1 MTRWR
6 RQLQC
11 LIDDPAQPILPWLAP
26 RVFQPW
32 PDFTGRRHASAA
44 AGVEGRSTDDKDR
57 DTFPNTRK
65 LREQRI
71 KAPERTPTR
80 RPGAGTTRAIKDRT
94 KFSVTT
100 YTWRDKRKDKK
111 KEEITSCPKVIKVFG
126 KYKAP
131 ELSDKDFWHPDHVV
145 HQSPRSRADEWYEAI
160 LGLDQQTGKRDA
172 PDTGA
177 GETKDPKRTG
187 LILRRRW
194 FNKGTVKVL
203 SRRDPRGRRLRMSFI
218 KTRKRST
225 YQEALERYQ
234 ARKATARRKRYLRD
248 VSISEHTLTISLGR
262 RWRRLDHTK
271 PTDSKTDFHYLFGD
285 FSSKWLRWM
294 ARLKRP
300 YFTGP
305 QPQPVKEPGEL
316 DPAAQKW
323 AHGVL
328 FGQKRARHIQAD
340 LSSVSERRHRVWEE
354 ALLWILQHS
363 PDDAFFFLRKSHV
376 RPLPPQY
383 MVGQALEYMILR
395 ATTAPHLDDQ
405 DLKLKIGKCIAHV
418 SRRPH
423 YDPLHVDGSHLAWLF
438 KTCTGPTTIRIL
450 EALKKAEF
458 KLPLNTRLHVI
469 QKLASQ
475 EETLEAAID
484 QLGKIGETP
493 AFNHELIRKAC
504 FTIMHRAMR
513 RKDGDQLCVEALG
526 HLVNSGINLN
536 VQVCTIVM
544 LNAVRSRDAISA
556 FHVYNMILENKIEP
570 DKYLFVALI
579 RACKL
584 SPEDGERLAAVIE
597 TALQNGILLTSKF
610 VATEVLDALYR
621 HHKKVERPDTYK
633 LIVESYSQLFDIGP
647 LAALEMVPTQQQT
660 KQPKTIM
667 PAEAPPLGIVIRA
680 WMSHGQPT
688 VREVLLRY
696 RLIRHLAKLGRSP
709 FKELLQSDHL
719 SNGFIAWFATHKNGI
734 KWVTEVVRNMEE
746 DAWEPVLSRGGPSTD
761 TASEFVTPD
770 ETSIGE
776 RQQTMDGPRTDRPI
790 RGKPTGF
797 SPPTRTTLSILH
809 YFLCRYAKP
818 SNDHIKHAE
827 RVLEQML
834 AHNQDIDHR
843 HWLSMLYAYKRVHD
857 IDAALWC
864 VDKMIEHGCWNS
876 EKGDNMRSQLL
887 LLRKQYRVQD
897 GGAARQEPNRDADE
911 EALYASWPLLE
922 AEDQA
927 AAAAL

>member
-1 MTRWR
+1 MTLWR
-6 RQLQC
+6 RQIQC
-11 LIDDPAQPILPWLAP
+11 LIDDPARPLLPWLAP

-32 PDFTGRRHASAA
+32 PEFTGRRHASAA
-44 AGVEGRSTDDKDR
+44 TRQDGRSTSDNGR
-57 DTFPNTRK
+57 ISSCDTQKPRVQHI
-65 LREQRI
+65 E
-71 KAPERTPTR
+71 APESTPTR
-80 RPGAGTTRAIKDRT
+80 RPGAGTTCAIEDRT

-100 YTWRDKRKDKK
+100 YMWRDKRKDKK
-111 KEEITSCPKVIKVFG
+111 KEDITSCPKIIKVFDQ
-126 KYKAP
+126 YKAP
-131 ELSDKDFWHPDHVV
+131 ELSDKDFWNPNHVV
-145 HQSPRSRADEWYEAI
+145 NKTPRNRADEWYEAI
-160 LGLDQQTGKRDA
+160 LGLDQQTGKRDIPNTDA
-172 PDTGA
+172 KGI
-177 GETKDPKRTG
+177 KDPKRAG
-187 LILRRRW
+187 LVRRRRW
-194 FNKGTVKVL
+194 FKKGTVKVI
-203 SRRDPRGRRLRMSFI
+203 SQREPRGRRFRMSFI

-225 YQEALERYQ
+225 YQEALERFQ

-248 VSISEHTLTISLGR
+248 VSISEHTLTIRLGR
-262 RWRRLDHTK
+262 RWWKLDHTK
-271 PTDSKTDFHYLFGD
+271 PTDSETDFHYLFGD
-285 FSSKWLRWM
+285 FSWKWLRWM

-300 YFTGP
+300 YFTGL
-305 QPQPVKEPGEL
+305 QPQSFKEPGEL

-323 AHGVL
+323 AHDVL

-383 MVGQALEYMILR
+383 MVGQALEYLILR

-405 DLKLKIGKCIAHV
+405 ELKVNIGKCIAHV
-418 SRRPH
+418 SRRPQ

-438 KTCTGPTTIRIL
+438 KTCTGPTTILIL
-450 EALKKAEF
+450 EALEKAEF

-475 EETLEAAID
+475 EDTLEAAIQ

-493 AFNHELIRKAC
+493 TFNHELIRKAC

-513 RKDGDQLCVEALG
+513 RKDGGQLCVEALG
-526 HLVNSGINLN
+526 HLVSSGINLN

-544 LNAVRSRDAISA
+544 LNAVRSRDANLA
-556 FHVYNMILENKIEP
+556 FRVYNMILENKVEP

-584 SPEDGERLAAVIE
+584 APEEGERLAAVIE
-597 TALQNGILLTSKF
+597 TALRMGVLLTSKF

-621 HHKKVERPDTYK
+621 HHKKVERPDTFK
-633 LIVESYSQLFDIGP
+633 LIVESYNQLFNNDC
-647 LAALEMVPTQQQT
+647 LMALEMVPQQQT
-660 KQPKTIM
+660 TQPKTIM

-680 WMSHGQPT
+680 WLSHGQPR
-688 VREVLLRY
+688 VRDVLLRY

-709 FKELLQSDHL
+709 FRELLQSDHL
-719 SNGFIAWFATHKNGI
+719 SNEFIAWFATHMNGI
-734 KWVTEVVRNMEE
+734 QWVTEVVRNMEE
-746 DAWEPVLSRGGPSTD
+746 DAWEPVLSQGGPS
-761 TASEFVTPD
+761 PD
-770 ETSIGE
+770 ESVTADETLVSE
-776 RQQTMDGPRTDRPI
+776 KQQSTDGSRTKNPI

-809 YFLCRYAKP
+809 FFLCRHAKP
-818 SNDHIKHAE
+818 TNDHIQHAE

-843 HWLSMLYAYKRVHD
+843 HWISMLYAYKRVHD

-864 VDKMIEHGCWNS
+864 VDKMIEHGCWNN
-876 EKGDNMRSQLL
+876 EKGENMRTQLL
-887 LLRKQYRVQD
+887 RLRKQYRVQD
-897 GGAARQEPNRDADE
+897 GLAARQEEPKRRDADE
-911 EALYASWPLLE
+911 EALYVSWPLIE

-927 AAAAL
+927 AGAPL